1 VTDDLHR
8 PQILTK
14 DHDVTRFDC
23 GKEPLNTFLQKYALP
38 NQKGGATRT
47 YVMVL
52 GEKVVGYYSLTPASI
67 EPGDAPERIL
77 HGQGRYQ
84 VPAILMARFAID
96 RSQQGKGFGKTLFRD
111 ALLRALEAEE
121 IIGGRTFLVHA
132 KDEDARSFYKRFN
145 MEESPID
152 PFHLFLLFKDVRR
165 ILNR

>member
-1 VTDDLHR
+1 
-8 PQILTK
+8 
-14 DHDVTRFDC
+14 
-23 GKEPLNTFLQKYALP
+23 
-38 NQKGGATRT
+38 
-47 YVMVL
+47 
-52 GEKVVGYYSLTPASI
+52 
-67 EPGDAPERIL
+67 
-77 HGQGRYQ
+77 
-84 VPAILMARFAID
+84 MARFAID